1 MMRVLLVEDDKR
13 TSDYISSGLASSG
26 HVTDVLADGRDAL
39 AASLREPYDAA
50 IVDRMI
56 PGLDGLSLVRSLR
69 AAGGKLPII
78 LLTAM
83 GGVDDRVEGLDAG
96 ADDYL
101 AKPFAFSEL
110 LARLNALGRRPP
122 IAQEKTVLRVA
133 DLELDLARRVA
144 KRSGQIVE
152 LLPREFALLEFLM
165 RNEGRVLTKTML
177 LERIWNFNFD
187 PQSTVVETHVSR
199 LRAKI
204 DKPFE
209 TQLINTIRST
219 GYSLHAP
226 R

>member
-1 MMRVLLVEDDKR
+1 MRILLVEDDKR

-39 AASLREPYDAA
+39 AVGLRESYDVV

-56 PGLDGLSLVRSLR
+56 PGMDGVSLVKSLR

-78 LLTAM
+78 LLTAL
-83 GGVDDRVEGLDAG
+83 GGVEDRVEGLEAG

-101 AKPFAFSEL
+101 TKPFAFSEL
-110 LARLNALGRRPP
+110 LARLHALGRRPP
-122 IAQEKTVLRVA
+122 MAQEKTVLRVA
-133 DLELDLARRVA
+133 DLELDLVRRIARRA
-144 KRSGQIVE
+144 GQIVE
-152 LLPREFALLEFLM
+152 LLPREFSLLEFLM

-204 DKPFE
+204 DRPFE
-209 TQLINTIRST
+209 VQLIHTVRST

>member
-1 MMRVLLVEDDKR
+1 MRVLLVEDDKR
-13 TSDYISSGLASSG
+13 TSDYISNGLASSG

-39 AASLREPYDAA
+39 AVGLRESYDVV

-56 PGLDGLSLVRSLR
+56 PGLDGVSLVKSLR

-78 LLTAM
+78 LLTAL
-83 GGVDDRVEGLDAG
+83 GGVEDRVEGLEAG

-101 AKPFAFSEL
+101 TKPFAFSEL
-110 LARLNALGRRPP
+110 LARLHALGRRPP
-122 IAQEKTVLRVA
+122 MGQEKTVLRVA
-133 DLELDLARRVA
+133 DLELDLVRRIARRA
-144 KRSGQIVE
+144 GQIVE
-152 LLPREFALLEFLM
+152 LLPREFSLLEFLM

-199 LRAKI
+199 LRAKV
-204 DKPFE
+204 DRPFE
-209 TQLINTIRST
+209 VQLIHTVRST

>member
-1 MMRVLLVEDDKR
+1 MRILLVEDDKR
-13 TSDYISSGLASSG
+13 TSDYISNGLASSG
-26 HVTDVLADGRDAL
+26 HVIDVLSDGRDAL
-39 AASLREPYDAA
+39 ASGLREPYDLA

-56 PGLDGLSLVRSLR
+56 PGLDGLSLVRGLR
-69 AAGGKLPII
+69 AAGGRLPII
-78 LLTAM
+78 LLTAL

-122 IAQEKTVLRVA
+122 MAQEKTVLSVA
-133 DLELDLARRVA
+133 DLELDLMRRMS

-152 LLPREFALLEFLM
+152 LLPREFTLLEFLM

-209 TQLINTIRST
+209 IQLIHTIRSI

>member
-1 MMRVLLVEDDKR
+1 MRILLVEDDKR

-39 AASLREPYDAA
+39 AVGLRESYDVV

-56 PGLDGLSLVRSLR
+56 PGLDGVSLVKSLR

-78 LLTAM
+78 LLTAL
-83 GGVDDRVEGLDAG
+83 GGVEDRVEGLEAG

-101 AKPFAFSEL
+101 TKPFAFSEL
-110 LARLNALGRRPP
+110 LARLHALGRRPP
-122 IAQEKTVLRVA
+122 MAQEKTVLRVA
-133 DLELDLARRVA
+133 DLELDLVRRIARRA
-144 KRSGQIVE
+144 GQIVE
-152 LLPREFALLEFLM
+152 LLPREFSLLEFLM

-204 DKPFE
+204 DRPFE
-209 TQLINTIRST
+209 VQLIHTVRST

>member
-1 MMRVLLVEDDKR
+1 
-13 TSDYISSGLASSG
+13 
-26 HVTDVLADGRDAL
+26 
-39 AASLREPYDAA
+39 
-50 IVDRMI
+50 
-56 PGLDGLSLVRSLR
+56 VRSLR